1 MTKTFEED
9 EKLLQRVLFGSLTVI
24 RNTITP
30 ITTITAKSY
39 LRSFVYNLKTEF
51 VYMIYK
57 IILEFLPCYRH
68 SCHWEEYAYNS
79 KREHNFDSRCCGD

>member
-39 LRSFVYNLKTEF
+39 LRSFVYTSKLNSF
-51 VYMIYK
+51 V
-57 IILEFLPCYRH
+57 
-68 SCHWEEYAYNS
+68 
-79 KREHNFDSRCCGD
+79 